1 MGKTPATEIKR
12 VLLDQLDVSDHL
24 LDVAKEMAEI
34 AENRQNM
41 KPDEIERKAETIYKH
56 AIALSRLV
64 GDAGKALADAA
75 R

>member
-1 MGKTPATEIKR
+1 MSKNPAAMIKKA
-12 VLLDQLDVSDHL
+12 LMDQLDVSDGL

-34 AENRQNM
+34 AENHQNM
-41 KPDEIERKAETIYKH
+41 KPEEIERKAEAIYEH

-64 GDAGKALADAA
+64 GDAGKALAEAA